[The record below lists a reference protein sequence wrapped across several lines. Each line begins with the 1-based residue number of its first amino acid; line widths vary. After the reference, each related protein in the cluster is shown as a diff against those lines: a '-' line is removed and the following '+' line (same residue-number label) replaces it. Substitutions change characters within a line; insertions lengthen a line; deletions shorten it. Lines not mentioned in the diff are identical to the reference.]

1 MSRDISINNNGII
14 VPVKNMGKATKLIPW
29 SMVEKT
35 LVHPS
40 IRHCRAPRYNVD
52 VYLVE
57 KTINGNRLKQA
68 YKTEKDAMMALDVFL
83 IRNGMEPRH
92 ILKRK

>member
-1 MSRDISINNNGII
+1 MSKDISINNNGII
-14 VPVKNMGKATKLIPW
+14 VPVKNTGKSTKLIPW

-35 LVHPS
+35 PVHPA

-57 KTINGNRLKQA
+57 KTINGNKLKQA
-68 YKTEKDAMMALDVFL
+68 YKTEKDAMLALDKFL
-83 IRNGMEPRH
+83 IKHGMEPRH

>member
-1 MSRDISINNNGII
+1 MINDISINNSGII
-14 VPVKNMGKATKLIPW
+14 VPVKNTGKATKLIPW
-29 SMVEKT
+29 SMVDKK
-35 LVHPS
+35 LIHPA
-40 IRHCRAPRYNVD
+40 IRHCKAPRYNVD

-57 KTINGNRLKQA
+57 KTIKGNRLKQA